1 MKYIKVYFQFK
12 FIFQYLGSFPVQ
24 AADQGDRAE
33 FVRKQLVSM
42 KVIDNRYD
50 IIYIIEWIISK
61 NFITVRINISISFQ
75 EVTAK
80 RPVLMVISL
89 AGIKVTCPQ
98 GQVRHI
104 NNLIIHYCSDSSIKI
119 SSYNF
124 IFHIIILYDIKCANK
139 IIKTVAVF
147 LFLICY
153 FSLE

>member
-1 MKYIKVYFQFK
+1 M
-12 FIFQYLGSFPVQ
+12 
-24 AADQGDRAE
+24 D
-33 FVRKQLVSM
+33 
-42 KVIDNRYD
+42 
-50 IIYIIEWIISK
+50 ISK
-61 NFITVRINISISFQ
+61 TLLLLEKLFFISFQ
-75 EVTAK
+75 EVTPK

-98 GQVRHI
+98 GQVRHTT
-104 NNLIIHYCSDSSIKI
+104 NRNRFCNI

-124 IFHIIILYDIKCANK
+124 IFHIIILYDMKCANK